1 MKFKQFLIILSLLVM
16 VNTANA
22 NKLLYGMALINQQIT
37 QDINIASSA
46 STITLKESST
56 GLGIY
61 ADYYFKGNYR
71 FNGTISY
78 IDYDDFNITSLTAAA
93 DYLIPVNPKFTL
105 FAGITSG
112 GAAMKFSNAS
122 LSNTSIGSLYG
133 AQLGGIAFLSNG
145 VMLELGYRMR
155 MSNIET
161 ELLNPGGPSDI
172 STVDEL
178 DETYLNLILS
188 F

>member
-1 MKFKQFLIILSLLVM
+1 
-16 VNTANA
+16 
-22 NKLLYGMALINQQIT
+22 
-37 QDINIASSA
+37 
-46 STITLKESST
+46 
-56 GLGIY
+56 
-61 ADYYFKGNYR
+61 
-71 FNGTISY
+71 
-78 IDYDDFNITSLTAAA
+78 
-93 DYLIPVNPKFTL
+93 
-105 FAGITSG
+105 
-112 GAAMKFSNAS
+112 MKFSNAS